1 MPGCLFNKMERLRMD
16 NSEVITILI
25 IALITLEVIFY
36 VIRLIMRFREVE
48 ELKQVLRDEYIRMS
62 RGFIEIED
70 IEEYD
75 E

>member
-1 MPGCLFNKMERLRMD
+1 MD
-16 NSEVITILI
+16 NSEVIMILI

-48 ELKQVLRDEYIRMS
+48 ELKQVLRDEYIRMG

>member
-1 MPGCLFNKMERLRMD
+1 MD
-16 NSEVITILI
+16 NSEVIMILI

-36 VIRLIMRFREVE
+36 VIRLIIRFREVE
-48 ELKQVLRDEYIRMS
+48 ELKQVLRDEYIRMG

>member
-1 MPGCLFNKMERLRMD
+1 MD